1 MLVKLLLSTQWKQRE
16 DREEAKLMINT
27 YFNLDLSH
35 AIPLLSALF
44 SCNEF
49 FKQYRVVT
57 N

>member
-49 FKQYRVVT
+49 FK
-57 N
+57 